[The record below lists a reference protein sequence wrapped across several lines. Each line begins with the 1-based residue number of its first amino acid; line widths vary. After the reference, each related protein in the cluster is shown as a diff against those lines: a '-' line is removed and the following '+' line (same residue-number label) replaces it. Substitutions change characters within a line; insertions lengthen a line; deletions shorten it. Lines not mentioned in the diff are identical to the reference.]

1 MDVYAPRTLTLP
13 LVVHFSEKFS
23 ICPWQIY
30 GRFVVLS
37 GFVTS
42 PKRKNKEGECY
53 IDGCRV
59 YVDYMIGGKIV
70 AKMDIIY
77 CSVRLSSRR
86 GGDDT

>member
-1 MDVYAPRTLTLP
+1 MYFFVYLIGLIKFLLGRISTKNFNC
-13 LVVHFSEKFS
+13 VV

-59 YVDYMIGGKIV
+59 YVDYI
-70 AKMDIIY
+70 
-77 CSVRLSSRR
+77 
-86 GGDDT
+86 

>member
-1 MDVYAPRTLTLP
+1 M
-13 LVVHFSEKFS
+13 LVVQFLEKFS

-53 IDGCRV
+53 IDGCRLRV
-59 YVDYMIGGKIV
+59 NVNYMTGGRIV
-70 AKMDIIY
+70 TNMDIIY
-77 CSVRLSSRR
+77 WSVRLSSRR